1 MLLLTSVTFFT
12 DHESYEYMYEP
23 RRMLCHVQNSKLT
36 GSGYVVYAGTIQI
49 DCTIPAL

>member
-1 MLLLTSVTFFT
+1 MLLMSVTFFT

-23 RRMLCHVQNSKLT
+23 RRMLCHVQNSKVM
-36 GSGYVVYAGTIQI
+36 GSGYAVYTGTIQR